1 MKKILMLG
9 TGGTIACKR
18 SDQGLKP
25 LLTSDEILSYVPET
39 ASFCQ
44 ADSLQILN
52 IDSTNMQ
59 PSHWHCL
66 RR

>member
-18 SDQGLKP
+18 SDNGLKP
-25 LLTSDEILSYVPET
+25 LLTTDEILSYVPE
-39 ASFCQ
+39 ASEFCQ

-52 IDSTNMQ
+52 ID
-59 PSHWHCL
+59 
-66 RR
+66 